1 MQQDLTKIGNHLPHI
16 SQKSRTNIPVSTSN
30 QSSSSS
36 KNTTSTSLQPKPTKS
51 TGTSPSKNGV
61 STLTN
66 GRKKNWLTKSQLPK
80 LVTNNEK
87 RLIARLLQY
96 KTVQSVST
104 LTDEQCN
111 EMLHQV
117 NVLRDRLESF
127 EGASSEEIAVLM
139 HNLALVIRSA
149 LPGADEPNVGDR
161 EAVLKHYASTLSTIP
176 FPILQRAF
184 QHLRKTW
191 KYKTFPKIADVLEP
205 INDEMQEIESMYNS
219 LQHLEKILNV
229 RLHGFRGSS

>member
-1 MQQDLTKIGNHLPHI
+1 
-16 SQKSRTNIPVSTSN
+16 
-30 QSSSSS
+30 
-36 KNTTSTSLQPKPTKS
+36 
-51 TGTSPSKNGV
+51 
-61 STLTN
+61 
-66 GRKKNWLTKSQLPK
+66 
-80 LVTNNEK
+80 
-87 RLIARLLQY
+87 
-96 KTVQSVST
+96 
-104 LTDEQCN
+104 
-111 EMLHQV
+111 MLHQV

-139 HNLALVIRSA
+139 HNWALVIRSA

-184 QHLRKTW
+184 QYLRKTW

-229 RLHGFRGSS
+229 RLHGFRVSS